1 MTQYLTVAWWLIAA
15 IPPRAITPIAVMP
28 IVVTPIVVTPIVVM
42 NVFAVRHIVRHITP
56 LAKA

>member
-28 IVVTPIVVTPIVVM
+28 IVVTPIVVM